1 MNISLAAALVFLSL
15 SSQAAMPGQTTSS
28 NQASTTAAP
37 SAQVSILKP
46 GDVAKMLPSSVFFR
60 GQSAPIQGRNS
71 GGVRFEDKSVM
82 LVSMVDSSGYASSVE
97 EKYQAYLITESA
109 LDMDGHRLPP
119 GAYGCGFSSA
129 QDFVVMDIGGHDLFT
144 VHANRDASLLRP
156 TPLQV
161 MAAPGNRRVYRL
173 YVGRNFVEFRLA
185 AGS

>member
-1 MNISLAAALVFLSL
+1 MNISLAAALVILSL
-15 SSQAAMPGQTTSS
+15 SSQAAMLGQTSS
-28 NQASTTAAP
+28 NQASSTAAP
-37 SAQVSILKP
+37 SAQVSLLKP

-60 GQSAPIQGRNS
+60 GQSAPVQGRNS

-82 LVSMVDSSGYASSVE
+82 LVSMVDSSGYSSSVQ

-109 LDMDGHRLPP
+109 LDIDAHRLPP

-144 VHANRDASLLRP
+144 VHANRDAGLLRP

-161 MAAPGNRRVYRL
+161 MAAPDNRRVYRL